1 MSIYKVG
8 EFAEKIGVSISTLQ
22 RWDRTDVLKSRR
34 TPTNQRYYTDED
46 LNKVLNL
53 ETETK
58 SKRKNVGYC
67 RVLSNDQK
75 QYLENQKEFVS
86 VYSLSH
92 GVILDEIYTD
102 IDSGLNY
109 KRKNWSTLLKLVE
122 NNEIDKIYV
131 TYKDRFVR
139 FGYEWFEDFC
149 TSHGTEII
157 VLNQK
162 QTSPAEEL
170 TEDLLSILHVFS
182 ERNNDLKKY
191 KIEINKELKEIN
203 EKKDERD
210 WKSNSNYYKSSQN
223 QNISQ

>member
-8 EFAEKIGVSISTLQ
+8 EFAEKVGVSISTLQ
-22 RWDRTDVLKSRR
+22 RWDRTNVLKSKR

-53 ETETK
+53 EAETK

-67 RVLSNDQK
+67 RVSTQGQK
-75 QYLENQKEFVS
+75 HNLENQQEFVS
-86 VYSLSH
+86 IYSLSN

-102 IDSGLNY
+102 IGSGLNY
-109 KRKNWSTLLKLVE
+109 KRQNWSKLLKQVE
-122 NNEIDKIYV
+122 ANEIDKIYI

-139 FGYEWFEDFC
+139 FGYEWFEEFC
-149 TSHGTEII
+149 ASHGTEII

-162 QTSPAEEL
+162 QTSPETEL

-191 KIEINKELKEIN
+191 KTEINKELKEIN
-203 EKKDERD
+203 EKKEERD
-210 WKSNSNYYKSSQN
+210 
-223 QNISQ
+223 

>member
-1 MSIYKVG
+1 MTNYKVG
-8 EFAEKIGVSISTLQ
+8 EFAEKIGVSVSTLQ
-22 RWDRTDVLKSRR
+22 RWDRTNVLKSRR

-67 RVLSNDQK
+67 RVSTQGQK
-75 QYLENQKEFVS
+75 NNLENQQEFVS

-102 IDSGLNY
+102 IGSGLNY
-109 KRKNWSTLLKLVE
+109 QRKNWNKLLKQVE
-122 NNEIDKIYV
+122 ANKIDKIYV
-131 TYKDRFVR
+131 TYQDRFVR
-139 FGYEWFEDFC
+139 FGYEWFEEFC
-149 TSHGTEII
+149 ASHGTEII

-162 QTSPAEEL
+162 QTSPEEEL
-170 TEDLLSILHVFS
+170 TRDLLSILHEFS

-191 KIEINKELKEIN
+191 KIEINKEFKELN
-203 EKKDERD
+203 EKKG
-210 WKSNSNYYKSSQN
+210 S
-223 QNISQ
+223 

>member
-1 MSIYKVG
+1 MAIYKIG
-8 EFAEKIGVSISTLQ
+8 EFSEKVGVSISTLQ

-53 ETETK
+53 EAETK

-67 RVLSNDQK
+67 RVSTQGQK
-75 QYLENQKEFVS
+75 RNLENQKEFIS
-86 VYSLSH
+86 IYSLSH

-102 IDSGLNY
+102 IGSSLNY
-109 KRKNWSTLLKLVE
+109 KRQNWSTLLKLVE

-139 FGYEWFEDFC
+139 FGYEWFEEFC
-149 TSHGTEII
+149 ASHGTEII

-162 QTSPAEEL
+162 QTSPEEEL
-170 TEDLLSILHVFS
+170 TEDLLSILHVFC
-182 ERNNDLKKY
+182 ERNHNLRKY
-191 KIEINKELKEIN
+191 KTEINKELKEIN
-203 EKKDERD
+203 EKKEER
-210 WKSNSNYYKSSQN
+210 N
-223 QNISQ
+223 

>member
-1 MSIYKVG
+1 MAIYKVG
-8 EFAEKIGVSISTLQ
+8 EFAKKVGVSISTLQ

-46 LNKVLNL
+46 LKRVLNL
-53 ETETK
+53 EGETK
-58 SKRKNVGYC
+58 AERKNVGYC
-67 RVLSNDQK
+67 RVSTQGQK
-75 QYLENQKEFVS
+75 QKLENQQEFVS

-102 IDSGLNY
+102 IGSGLNY
-109 KRKNWSTLLKLVE
+109 QRKNWNKLLKQVE
-122 NNEIDKIYV
+122 ANEIDKIYI

-149 TSHGTEII
+149 ASHGTEII

-162 QTSPAEEL
+162 QTSLEEEL
-170 TEDLLSILHVFS
+170 TEDLLSIFHIFS

-191 KIEINKELKEIN
+191 KTEINKELKEIN
-203 EKKDERD
+203 EKKE
-210 WKSNSNYYKSSQN
+210 KS
-223 QNISQ
+223 

>member
-8 EFAEKIGVSISTLQ
+8 EFAEKVGVSISTLQ
-22 RWDRTDVLKSRR
+22 RWDRTNVLKSRR

-53 ETETK
+53 EAETK

-67 RVLSNDQK
+67 RVSTQGQK
-75 QYLENQKEFVS
+75 QNLEKQKELVS

-102 IDSGLNY
+102 IGSGLNY
-109 KRKNWSTLLKLVE
+109 QRKSWSILLKQVE
-122 NNEIDKIYV
+122 ANEIDKIYI
-131 TYKDRFVR
+131 TYKDRLVR
-139 FGYEWFEDFC
+139 FGYEWFEEFC
-149 TSHGTEII
+149 ASHGTEII

-162 QTSPAEEL
+162 QTSPEEEL

-182 ERNNDLKKY
+182 ERNNNLKKY
-191 KIEINKELKEIN
+191 KTEINKELKENN
-203 EKKDERD
+203 EKKEERD
-210 WKSNSNYYKSSQN
+210 
-223 QNISQ
+223 

>member
-1 MSIYKVG
+1 MAIYKVG

-22 RWDRTDVLKSRR
+22 RWDRTDVLKSKR

-53 ETETK
+53 ESETE

-67 RVLSNDQK
+67 RVSTQDQK
-75 QYLENQKEFVS
+75 KSLENQKEFVS
-86 VYSLSH
+86 VYSLNH

-102 IDSGLNY
+102 IGSGLNY
-109 KRKNWSTLLKLVE
+109 KRENWNKLLKQVE
-122 NNEIDKIYV
+122 ADKIDKIYV

-149 TSHGTEII
+149 AFHGTEII

-162 QTSPAEEL
+162 QTSPEEEL

-182 ERNNDLKKY
+182 AR
-191 KIEINKELKEIN
+191 
-203 EKKDERD
+203 
-210 WKSNSNYYKSSQN
+210 S
-223 QNISQ
+223 

>member
-8 EFAEKIGVSISTLQ
+8 EFAKKVGVSISTLQ
-22 RWDRTDVLKSRR
+22 RWDRTDVLKSKR

-53 ETETK
+53 EAETK

-67 RVLSNDQK
+67 RVSTQGQK
-75 QYLENQKEFVS
+75 HNLENQQEFVS
-86 VYSLSH
+86 IYSLSN

-102 IDSGLNY
+102 IGSGLNY
-109 KRKNWSTLLKLVE
+109 KRQNWSKLLKQVE
-122 NNEIDKIYV
+122 ANEIDKIYI

-139 FGYEWFEDFC
+139 FGYEWFEEFC
-149 TSHGTEII
+149 ASHGTEII

-162 QTSPAEEL
+162 QTSPEEEI

-182 ERNNDLKKY
+182 ERNHELRRY
-191 KIEINKELKEIN
+191 KTEINKELKEIN
-203 EKKDERD
+203 EKKEERD
-210 WKSNSNYYKSSQN
+210 
-223 QNISQ
+223 

>member
-8 EFAEKIGVSISTLQ
+8 EFAEKVGVSISTLQ
-22 RWDRTDVLKSRR
+22 RWDRTNVLKSKR

-53 ETETK
+53 EAETK

-67 RVLSNDQK
+67 RVSTQGQK
-75 QYLENQKEFVS
+75 HNLENQQEFVS
-86 VYSLSH
+86 IYSLSN

-102 IDSGLNY
+102 IGSGLNY
-109 KRKNWSTLLKLVE
+109 KRQNWSKLLKQVE
-122 NNEIDKIYV
+122 ANEIDKIYV
-131 TYKDRFVR
+131 TYKDRLVR

-162 QTSPAEEL
+162 QTSPETEL

-191 KIEINKELKEIN
+191 KTEINKELKEIN
-203 EKKDERD
+203 EKKEERD
-210 WKSNSNYYKSSQN
+210 
-223 QNISQ
+223 

>member
-8 EFAEKIGVSISTLQ
+8 EFAEKVGVSISTLQ
-22 RWDRTDVLKSRR
+22 RWDRTNVLKSKR

-53 ETETK
+53 EAETK

-67 RVLSNDQK
+67 RVSTQGQK
-75 QYLENQKEFVS
+75 HNLENQQEFVS
-86 VYSLSH
+86 IYSLSN

-102 IDSGLNY
+102 IGSGLNY
-109 KRKNWSTLLKLVE
+109 KRQNWSKLLKQVE
-122 NNEIDKIYV
+122 ANEIDKIYI

-139 FGYEWFEDFC
+139 FGYEWFEEFC
-149 TSHGTEII
+149 ASHGTEII

-162 QTSPAEEL
+162 QTSPEEEL

-182 ERNNDLKKY
+182 ERNHELRKCKT
-191 KIEINKELKEIN
+191 EINKELKEIN
-203 EKKDERD
+203 EKK
-210 WKSNSNYYKSSQN
+210 
-223 QNISQ
+223 

>member
-8 EFAEKIGVSISTLQ
+8 EFAGKVGVSISTLQ
-22 RWDRTDVLKSRR
+22 RWDRTNVLKSRR

-53 ETETK
+53 EEGAKTQ
-58 SKRKNVGYC
+58 RKNVGYC
-67 RVLSNDQK
+67 RVSTQK
-75 QYLENQKEFVS
+75 EKQNLENQQEFVS

-102 IDSGLNY
+102 IGRGLDY
-109 KRKNWSTLLKLVE
+109 KRENWSKLLKQVE
-122 NNEIDKIYV
+122 ANEIDKIYV

-139 FGYEWFEDFC
+139 FGYEWFEEFC

-162 QTSPAEEL
+162 QTSPEEEL
-170 TEDLLSILHVFS
+170 TEDLLSILNVFS
-182 ERNNDLKKY
+182 ERNNNFKKY
-191 KIEINKELKEIN
+191 KAEINKELKEIN
-203 EKKDERD
+203 EKKKERD
-210 WKSNSNYYKSSQN
+210 
-223 QNISQ
+223 

>member
-1 MSIYKVG
+1 MTNYKVG
-8 EFAEKIGVSISTLQ
+8 EFAEKIGVSVSTLQ
-22 RWDRTDVLKSRR
+22 RWDRTNVLKSRR

-53 ETETK
+53 EQETK
-58 SKRKNVGYC
+58 NKRKNVGYC
-67 RVLSNDQK
+67 RVSTQGQK
-75 QYLENQKEFVS
+75 KNLENQQEFVS

-102 IDSGLNY
+102 IGSGLNY

-149 TSHGTEII
+149 ASHGTEII

-162 QTSPAEEL
+162 QTSPEEEL

-182 ERNNDLKKY
+182 ERNHELRRY
-191 KIEINKELKEIN
+191 KTEINKELKETN
-203 EKKDERD
+203 EKKEKRD
-210 WKSNSNYYKSSQN
+210 
-223 QNISQ
+223 

>member
-1 MSIYKVG
+1 MTNYKVG
-8 EFAEKIGVSISTLQ
+8 EFAEKIGVSVSTLQ

-67 RVLSNDQK
+67 RVSTQGQK
-75 QYLENQKEFVS
+75 NNLENQQEFVS

-102 IDSGLNY
+102 IGSGLNY
-109 KRKNWSTLLKLVE
+109 QRKNWNKLLKQVE
-122 NNEIDKIYV
+122 ANEIDKIYV
-131 TYKDRFVR
+131 TYQDRFVR
-139 FGYEWFEDFC
+139 FGYEWFEEFC
-149 TSHGTEII
+149 ASHGTEII

-162 QTSPAEEL
+162 QTSPEEEL
-170 TEDLLSILHVFS
+170 TRDLLSILHEFS

-191 KIEINKELKEIN
+191 KTEINKEFKEGN
-203 EKKDERD
+203 EKKG
-210 WKSNSNYYKSSQN
+210 S
-223 QNISQ
+223 

>member
-8 EFAEKIGVSISTLQ
+8 EFAEKVGVSISTLQ
-22 RWDRTDVLKSRR
+22 RWDRTDVLKSKR

-46 LNKVLNL
+46 LKRVLNL
-53 ETETK
+53 EEETK
-58 SKRKNVGYC
+58 AERKNVGYC
-67 RVLSNDQK
+67 RVSTQGQK
-75 QYLENQKEFVS
+75 QKLENQQEFVS

-102 IDSGLNY
+102 IGSGLNY
-109 KRKNWSTLLKLVE
+109 QRKNWNKLLKQVE
-122 NNEIDKIYV
+122 ANKIDKIYI

-149 TSHGTEII
+149 ASHGTEII

-162 QTSPAEEL
+162 QTSPEYEL

-191 KIEINKELKEIN
+191 KTEINKELKEIN
-203 EKKDERD
+203 EKKEKGD
-210 WKSNSNYYKSSQN
+210 
-223 QNISQ
+223 

>member
-1 MSIYKVG
+1 MAIYKVG

-22 RWDRTDVLKSRR
+22 RWDRTDVLKSKR

-46 LNKVLNL
+46 LNKVLSL
-53 ETETK
+53 EAETK
-58 SKRKNVGYC
+58 FQRKNVGYC
-67 RVLSNDQK
+67 RVSTQGQK
-75 QYLENQKEFVS
+75 QNLENQKEFVS

-102 IDSGLNY
+102 IGSSLNY
-109 KRKNWSTLLKLVE
+109 KRKNWNKLLEEVA

-149 TSHGTEII
+149 SFHGTEII

-162 QTSPAEEL
+162 QTSPEEEL

-182 ERNNDLKKY
+182 ERNNDLRKY
-191 KIEINKELKEIN
+191 KTEIKKELKEIN
-203 EKKDERD
+203 EKKE
-210 WKSNSNYYKSSQN
+210 KGN
-223 QNISQ
+223 

>member
-1 MSIYKVG
+1 MAIYKVG

-22 RWDRTDVLKSRR
+22 RWDRTDVLKSKR

-46 LNKVLNL
+46 LNKVLNSEAEA
-53 ETETK
+53 ETE

-67 RVLSNDQK
+67 RVSTQGQK
-75 QYLENQKEFVS
+75 QNLENQKEFVS
-86 VYSLSH
+86 VYSLNH

-109 KRKNWSTLLKLVE
+109 KRENWNKLLKQVE
-122 NNEIDKIYV
+122 ADKIDKIYV

-149 TSHGTEII
+149 AFHGTEII

-162 QTSPAEEL
+162 QTSPEEEL

-182 ERNNDLKKY
+182 ARSYGLRKY
-191 KIEINKELKEIN
+191 KTEINKELKEIN
-203 EKKDERD
+203 EKKE
-210 WKSNSNYYKSSQN
+210 KGN
-223 QNISQ
+223 

>member
-1 MSIYKVG
+1 MTIYKVG
-8 EFAEKIGVSISTLQ
+8 EFAEKVGVSISTLQ
-22 RWDRTDVLKSRR
+22 RWDRTDVLKSKR

-53 ETETK
+53 EDETK

-67 RVLSNDQK
+67 RVSTQGQK
-75 QYLENQKEFVS
+75 QNLENQQEFVS

-102 IDSGLNY
+102 IGSGLNY
-109 KRKNWSTLLKLVE
+109 KRKNWSNLLKQVE

-149 TSHGTEII
+149 AFHGTEII

-162 QTSPAEEL
+162 QTSPEEEL
-170 TEDLLSILHVFS
+170 TEDLLSILNIFS
-182 ERNNDLKKY
+182 ERNNNFKKY
-191 KIEINKELKEIN
+191 KAEINKELKEIN
-203 EKKDERD
+203 EQK
-210 WKSNSNYYKSSQN
+210 
-223 QNISQ
+223 

>member
-8 EFAEKIGVSISTLQ
+8 EFARKVGVSISTLQ
-22 RWDRTDVLKSRR
+22 RWDRTNVLKSRR

-53 ETETK
+53 EEETE

-67 RVLSNDQK
+67 RVSTQGQK
-75 QYLENQKEFVS
+75 HNLENQKEFVS

-102 IDSGLNY
+102 IGSSLDY
-109 KRKNWSTLLKLVE
+109 KRQNWNKLLKQVKA
-122 NNEIDKIYV
+122 NEIDKIYI

-139 FGYEWFEDFC
+139 FGYDWFEEFC
-149 TSHGTEII
+149 ASHGTEII

-162 QTSPAEEL
+162 QTSPEEEL
-170 TEDLLSILHVFS
+170 TEDLLSILHEFS
-182 ERNNDLKKY
+182 EMNYGLRKY
-191 KIEINKELKEIN
+191 KTEVNKELKEIN
-203 EKKDERD
+203 EKKEERD
-210 WKSNSNYYKSSQN
+210 
-223 QNISQ
+223 

>member
-8 EFAEKIGVSISTLQ
+8 EFAKKVGVSISTLQ
-22 RWDRTDVLKSRR
+22 RWDRTDVLKSKR

-53 ETETK
+53 EAETK

-67 RVLSNDQK
+67 RVSTQSQK
-75 QYLENQKEFVS
+75 QNLEIQKEFVS

-92 GVILDEIYTD
+92 GVILDKIYTD
-102 IDSGLNY
+102 IGTSLSY

-122 NNEIDKIYV
+122 NNEIDKIYI
-131 TYKDRFVR
+131 THKDRFVR
-139 FGYEWFEDFC
+139 FGYEWFE
-149 TSHGTEII
+149 E
-157 VLNQK
+157 
-162 QTSPAEEL
+162 QTSPETEL

-191 KIEINKELKEIN
+191 KTEINKELKEIN
-203 EKKDERD
+203 EKKEERD
-210 WKSNSNYYKSSQN
+210 
-223 QNISQ
+223 

>member
-8 EFAEKIGVSISTLQ
+8 EFAEKVGVSISTLQ
-22 RWDRTDVLKSRR
+22 RWDRTNVLKSKR

-53 ETETK
+53 EAETK

-67 RVLSNDQK
+67 RVSTQGQK
-75 QYLENQKEFVS
+75 HNLENQQEFVS
-86 VYSLSH
+86 IYSLSH

-102 IDSGLNY
+102 IGSGLNY
-109 KRKNWSTLLKLVE
+109 KRQNWSKLLKQVE
-122 NNEIDKIYV
+122 ANEIDKIYI

-139 FGYEWFEDFC
+139 FGYEWFEEFC
-149 TSHGTEII
+149 ASHGTEII

-162 QTSPAEEL
+162 QTSPEEEL

-182 ERNNDLKKY
+182 ERNHELRRCKT
-191 KIEINKELKEIN
+191 EINKELKEIN
-203 EKKDERD
+203 EKKEERD
-210 WKSNSNYYKSSQN
+210 
-223 QNISQ
+223 

>member
-1 MSIYKVG
+1 MTNYKVG
-8 EFAEKIGVSISTLQ
+8 EFAEKIGVSVSTLQ

-53 ETETK
+53 EQETK
-58 SKRKNVGYC
+58 NKRKNVGYC
-67 RVLSNDQK
+67 RVSTQGQK
-75 QYLENQKEFVS
+75 KNLENQQEFVS

-102 IDSGLNY
+102 IGSGLNY
-109 KRKNWSTLLKLVE
+109 QRKNWSKLLKQVE
-122 NNEIDKIYV
+122 NNEIDKIYI

-149 TSHGTEII
+149 SSHGTEII

-162 QTSPAEEL
+162 QTSPEEEL

-182 ERNNDLKKY
+182 ERNHELRRY
-191 KIEINKELKEIN
+191 KTEINKELKEIN
-203 EKKDERD
+203 EKKGSRKP
-210 WKSNSNYYKSSQN
+210 KSNYNKNS
-223 QNISQ
+223 

>member
-53 ETETK
+53 ETE

-67 RVLSNDQK
+67 RVSTQEQK
-75 QYLENQKEFVS
+75 QNLEKQKEFVS
-86 VYSLSH
+86 VYSLSQ

-102 IDSGLNY
+102 IGSGLNY
-109 KRKNWSTLLKLVE
+109 KRENWNELLKLVK
-122 NNEIDKIYV
+122 NNKIDKIYV

-139 FGYEWFEDFC
+139 LGYEWFEEFC
-149 TSHGTEII
+149 ASYGTEII

-162 QTSPAEEL
+162 QTSPEEEL

-182 ERNNDLKKY
+182 ERNPNLRKY
-191 KIEINKELKEIN
+191 KTEINKELKEIN

-210 WKSNSNYYKSSQN
+210 
-223 QNISQ
+223 

>member
-8 EFAEKIGVSISTLQ
+8 EFAEKVGVSISTLQ
-22 RWDRTDVLKSRR
+22 RWDRTNVLKSKR

-53 ETETK
+53 EAETK

-67 RVLSNDQK
+67 RVSTQGQK
-75 QYLENQKEFVS
+75 HNLENQQEFVS
-86 VYSLSH
+86 IYSLSN

-102 IDSGLNY
+102 IGSGLNY
-109 KRKNWSTLLKLVE
+109 KRQNWSKLLKQVE
-122 NNEIDKIYV
+122 ANEIDKIYI

-139 FGYEWFEDFC
+139 FGYEWFEEFC
-149 TSHGTEII
+149 ASHGTEII

-162 QTSPAEEL
+162 QTSPEEEL

-182 ERNNDLKKY
+182 ERNHELRKCKT
-191 KIEINKELKEIN
+191 EINKELKEIN
-203 EKKDERD
+203 EKKEERD
-210 WKSNSNYYKSSQN
+210 
-223 QNISQ
+223 